1 MKRIIGAEH
10 EFHDS
15 CYAQDWAARFDP
27 TPERLQLFDLII
39 SQLQSRS
46 LPARHI
52 LELGIGPGYL
62 ASRLLEAIPNVTY
75 EGIDFSRPMLDLAAV
90 RLRNFGDRVRFTQ
103 AHLVEDSWER
113 SMSQPVGAILSTW
126 ALHDLGSEASTSAVY
141 RKCKFV
147 LPLQGILL
155 NGDFIKPEGATFE
168 YEPGRF
174 PANRHIEI
182 LSDLEFYEVECL
194 GVFELELENPTP
206 AQNYACFKAVS

>member
-15 CYAQDWAARFDP
+15 RYAQDWAARFDP

-103 AHLVEDSWER
+103 AHLGEDSWER

-147 LPLQGILL
+147 LPPQAILL

-174 PANRHIEI
+174 PAKRHIEI

>member
-15 CYAQDWAARFDP
+15 RYAQDWAARFDP

-62 ASRLLEAIPNVTY
+62 ASRLLEANPNVTY

-174 PANRHIEI
+174 PAKRHIEI

>member
-126 ALHDLGSEASTSAVY
+126 ALHDLGSEASTLAVY

-174 PANRHIEI
+174 PAKRHIEI

>member
-15 CYAQDWAARFDP
+15 RYAQDWAARFDP

-174 PANRHIEI
+174 PAKRHIEI

>member
-1 MKRIIGAEH
+1 MKRIIGTEH

-174 PANRHIEI
+174 PAKRHIEI

>member
-1 MKRIIGAEH
+1 MKRIIGTEH

-39 SQLQSRS
+39 SQLQSQS

-147 LPLQGILL
+147 LPPQAILL

-174 PANRHIEI
+174 PAKRHIEI

>member
-174 PANRHIEI
+174 PAKRHIEI

>member
-1 MKRIIGAEH
+1 MKKIVGAQH
-10 EFHDS
+10 EFHDPR
-15 CYAQDWAARFDP
+15 YAQDWAARFNP

-46 LPARHI
+46 LPAPHI

-62 ASRLLEAIPNVTY
+62 AARLLEAIPNVTY
-75 EGIDFSRPMLDLAAV
+75 EGIDSSRPMLDLAAV

-103 AHLVEDSWER
+103 AHLVEDYWER
-113 SMSQPVGAILSTW
+113 SMSRPVGAIVSTW
-126 ALHDLGSEASTSAVY
+126 TLHDLGGEASISAVY

-147 LPLQGILL
+147 LPSQAILL
-155 NGDFIKPEGATFE
+155 NGDFIKPEGATFK

-174 PANRHIEI
+174 PAERHIEI

-194 GVFELELENPTP
+194 GIFELELENPTP

>member
-39 SQLQSRS
+39 SQLQSRL

-174 PANRHIEI
+174 PAKRHIEI